1 MALVMDWDIAL
12 MSTQNMS
19 EEEKQQQNFSEEEK
33 IHQNKVSCIPN
44 SNLVDSLQKKIIAFQ
59 EDKTS
64 EPFLKQFSPPPES
77 LSQTFTIFLSHSI
90 GSIPITL

>member
-44 SNLVDSLQKKIIAFQ
+44 SNLVDSLQKKLLLFK
-59 EDKTS
+59 KTKLQN
-64 EPFLKQFSPPPES
+64 PF
-77 LSQTFTIFLSHSI
+77 
-90 GSIPITL
+90 